1 MVNILPARTTSAQ
14 NKSQPMLGQ
23 SRLTGK
29 SSHLC
34 VVCPTQPAMTV
45 HSSTEG
51 NSSMTSMTSLT
62 PAAKPERLLGPLFGG
77 IDTHKNTH
85 HVAVVDGVG
94 RPVADREF
102 ATTPTG
108 YTEIVAFFHSH
119 GAVEQVGV
127 EGTG

>member
-34 VVCPTQPAMTV
+34 AVCPAQPAMTI

-51 NSSMTSMTSLT
+51 NSSITSMTLL
-62 PAAKPERLLGPLFGG
+62 PEAANSQRLAGPVFGG

-85 HVAVVDGVG
+85 HVAIVDGTG
-94 RPVADREF
+94 RPVENREF
-102 ATTPTG
+102 TTTPAG
-108 YTEIVAFFHSH
+108 YAQIVAFFREHETVERV
-119 GAVEQVGV
+119 GAVGL
-127 EGTG
+127 